1 MLLSYYLLDPRSIRH
16 TRKIVDSS
24 IRYTH
29 SSFIVSFSTTCSTI
43 LCGAVSFLSFR
54 IQHKP
59 NKIRRSIQA
68 DSSIIYY
75 LLQAKIS
82 KMKFTFKK
90 NADSSADGDGN
101 IEQQLLPKSRSFS
114 SKSKTSD
121 DARSMK
127 KSKTMN
133 KKATNDAP
141 HRGGDAGVINVKT
154 AAPVSSKMSAERL
167 AQKARGD
174 SLVHKADATEGKSS
188 WFSFATKE
196 SSQKKDNQAV
206 LLLKK
211 AAGAYTLAGCDDEAG
226 KAYQRAADIY
236 KDRLQNK
243 VEASRCLTDAG
254 EVLKKTN
261 SAESTK
267 CYQSAVTLLVEAG
280 KLKEPVSYRSTAY

>member
-1 MLLSYYLLDPRSIRH
+1 
-16 TRKIVDSS
+16 
-24 IRYTH
+24 
-29 SSFIVSFSTTCSTI
+29 
-43 LCGAVSFLSFR
+43 
-54 IQHKP
+54 
-59 NKIRRSIQA
+59 
-68 DSSIIYY
+68 
-75 LLQAKIS
+75 
-82 KMKFTFKK
+82 MKFAFKK

-101 IEQQLLPKSRSFS
+101 IEQQLL
-114 SKSKTSD
+114 
-121 DARSMK
+121 MK

-188 WFSFATKE
+188 WFSFAMKE

-280 KLKEPVSYRSTAY
+280 KLNDVVSMGLQNQSPTEAQPTEKKMSKKTASYAKNDVKKMNSSKKASTKSGVWKDSTKASGGENQKKSGLFKSFAKQ

>member
-1 MLLSYYLLDPRSIRH
+1 
-16 TRKIVDSS
+16 
-24 IRYTH
+24 
-29 SSFIVSFSTTCSTI
+29 
-43 LCGAVSFLSFR
+43 
-54 IQHKP
+54 
-59 NKIRRSIQA
+59 
-68 DSSIIYY
+68 
-75 LLQAKIS
+75 
-82 KMKFTFKK
+82 MKFTFKK

-188 WFSFATKE
+188 WFSFAMKE

-280 KLKEPVSYRSTAY
+280 KLNDVVSMGLQNQSPTEAQPTEKKMSKKTAAYAKSDVKKMKSSKKASTKSGVWKDSTKASGGENQKKSGLFKSFTKQ